1 MANLYFCQPHSRY
14 QQTLRA
20 VLSLEECR
28 CLIVS
33 QLSVTYV
40 GYQFP
45 TALGGQADK
54 DYAVLWIDKDED
66 DAEWHLGFYRLGI
79 DLMELNSRLNTL
91 DK

>member
-1 MANLYFCQPHSRY
+1 M
-14 QQTLRA
+14 
-20 VLSLEECR
+20 
-28 CLIVS
+28 
-33 QLSVTYV
+33 TYV

-79 DLMELNSRLNTL
+79 DLMELNRRLNTS